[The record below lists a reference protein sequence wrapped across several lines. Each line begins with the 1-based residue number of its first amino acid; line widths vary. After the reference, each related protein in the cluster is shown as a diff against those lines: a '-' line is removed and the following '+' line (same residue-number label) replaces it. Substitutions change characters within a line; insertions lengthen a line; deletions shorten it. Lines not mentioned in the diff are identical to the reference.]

1 MTGESPLLLVNARL
15 LFFFCGGL
23 GGEGKG
29 NGLGCIQN
37 LVAMGEGCVRPPQQE
52 MVGRR
57 GKTRNEIR
65 EDKPELE
72 TLNRL
77 EKQADREPQPS
88 GAV

>member
-1 MTGESPLLLVNARL
+1 MYTKLGSD
-15 LFFFCGGL
+15 GGRMR
-23 GGEGKG
+23 ET
-29 NGLGCIQN
+29 
-37 LVAMGEGCVRPPQQE
+37 PQQE